1 MSCSRCN
8 RTGTCKNCVCKK
20 AGKLCSRCLPGK
32 LGNCANQSATDLPGL
47 SQASSWS
54 LAPAPPTSL
63 HRLPSGSQPS
73 VASTGSARQPPPAV
87 SNCQPLSTIQPPS
100 STFLV
105 NPLPTQDSIL
115 RVRLSTLQHVPRE
128 LGTLGLALL
137 PTSAPPLGRTHLIRM
152 PDGSFS
158 CSLGIS

>member
-8 RTGTCKNCVCKK
+8 RTGTCKNCVCNK

-54 LAPAPPTSL
+54 LAPVPPTSL

-87 SNCQPLSTIQPPS
+87 SNCQPLSAILYLLGQSPPHTGLH
-100 STFLV
+100 TFL
-105 NPLPTQDSIL
+105 PY
-115 RVRLSTLQHVPRE
+115 STSRRE

-152 PDGSFS
+152 PGGSFS
-158 CSLGIS
+158 CSLGVS